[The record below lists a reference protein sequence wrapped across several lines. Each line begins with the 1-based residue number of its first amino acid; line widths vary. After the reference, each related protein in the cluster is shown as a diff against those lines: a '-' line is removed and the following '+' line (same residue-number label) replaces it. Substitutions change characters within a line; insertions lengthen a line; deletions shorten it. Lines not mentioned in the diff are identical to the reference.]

1 MSVENLQYKI
11 NDRLEK
17 RIATLEK
24 NIISLAYP
32 KKDNELKITN
42 KILTS
47 LLVVLYS
54 QSSLTSKT
62 KKELSPH
69 VSRIVEDI
77 NLINPLIND
86 WNITNLL
93 EHTNWTTSN
102 YTW

>member
-1 MSVENLQYKI
+1 MSVENLQHKI

-32 KKDNELKITN
+32 KEDNELKTTN

-62 KKELSPH
+62 KKELNPH
-69 VSRIVEDI
+69 ISRIVEDI

-86 WNITNLL
+86 
-93 EHTNWTTSN
+93 
-102 YTW
+102 

>member
-24 NIISLAYP
+24 NIISLAHS
-32 KKDNELKITN
+32 KKDNELKTTN

-86 WNITNLL
+86 
-93 EHTNWTTSN
+93 
-102 YTW
+102 

>member
-11 NDRLEK
+11 NDKLEK

-32 KKDNELKITN
+32 KKDDELKTTN

-54 QSSLTSKT
+54 QSTLKSKT
-62 KKELSPH
+62 KKELSSVIPAI
-69 VSRIVEDI
+69 VSDI
-77 NLINPLIND
+77 NSISPLIND
-86 WNITNLL
+86 
-93 EHTNWTTSN
+93 
-102 YTW
+102 

>member
-11 NDRLEK
+11 NDKLEK

-32 KKDNELKITN
+32 KKDNELKTTN

-54 QSSLTSKT
+54 QSTLKSKT
-62 KKELSPH
+62 KKELSSVIPAI
-69 VSRIVEDI
+69 VSDI
-77 NLINPLIND
+77 NSINPLIND
-86 WNITNLL
+86 
-93 EHTNWTTSN
+93 
-102 YTW
+102 